1 MDGGKGLITSKQRA
15 ALRSQSNGMETIF
28 QIGKGGVSDTLV
40 QQVNDALKAR
50 EMIKLRVLENAP
62 VFAKEAAQQLA
73 EQCGAEIVQ
82 VIGSRF
88 ILFKRNPQKPIYE
101 M

>member
-1 MDGGKGLITSKQRA
+1 MITSKQRA
-15 ALRSQSNGMETIF
+15 TLRSQSNGLETIF
-28 QIGKGGVSDTLV
+28 QIGKGGISDMLV

-62 VFAKEAAQQLA
+62 VFAREAAQELA
-73 EQCGAEIVQ
+73 KKCGAEIVQ

-88 ILFKRNPQKPIYE
+88 ILFKRNPKKPIYE

>member
-1 MDGGKGLITSKQRA
+1 
-15 ALRSQSNGMETIF
+15 METIF
-28 QIGKGGVSDTLV
+28 QIGKGGVSDTLIK
-40 QQVNDALKAR
+40 QVNDALKAR

-62 VFAKEAAQQLA
+62 VFAREAAQQLA
-73 EQCGAEIVQ
+73 QECGAEIVQ

-101 M
+101 L

>member
-1 MDGGKGLITSKQRA
+1 MITSKQRA
-15 ALRSQSNGMETIF
+15 ALRAQSNGMETIF
-28 QIGKGGVSDTLV
+28 QIGKGGVSDTLIK
-40 QQVNDALKAR
+40 QVNDALKAR

-62 VFAKEAAQQLA
+62 VFAREAAQQLA
-73 EQCGAEIVQ
+73 QECGAEIVQ

-101 M
+101 L

>member
-1 MDGGKGLITSKQRA
+1 MITSKQRA

-28 QIGKGGVSDTLV
+28 QIGKGGISNMLV
-40 QQVNDALKAR
+40 QQVEDALKAR
-50 EMIKLRVLENAP
+50 EMIKLRVLESAP
-62 VFAKEAAQQLA
+62 VFAREAAQELA
-73 EQCGAEIVQ
+73 EKCGAEIVQ

-88 ILFKRNPQKPIYE
+88 ILFKRNPEKPIYE

>member
-1 MDGGKGLITSKQRA
+1 MITSKQRA

-28 QIGKGGVSDTLV
+28 QIGKGGISDMLV
-40 QQVNDALKAR
+40 QQVEDALKAR
-50 EMIKLRVLENAP
+50 EMIKLRVLESAP
-62 VFAKEAAQQLA
+62 VFAREAAQELA
-73 EQCGAEIVQ
+73 EKCGAEIVQ

-88 ILFKRNPQKPIYE
+88 ILFKRNLEKPIYE

>member
-1 MDGGKGLITSKQRA
+1 MITSKQRA

-28 QIGKGGVSDTLV
+28 QIGKGGISDMLV
-40 QQVNDALKAR
+40 QQVEDALKAR
-50 EMIKLRVLENAP
+50 QIIKLRVLESAP
-62 VFAKEAAQQLA
+62 VFAREAAQELA
-73 EQCGAEIVQ
+73 EKCGAEIVQ

-88 ILFKRNPQKPIYE
+88 ILFKRNPEKPIYE

>member
-1 MDGGKGLITSKQRA
+1 MITSKQRA

-28 QIGKGGVSDTLV
+28 QIGKGGISDMLV
-40 QQVNDALKAR
+40 QHVEDALKAR
-50 EMIKLRVLENAP
+50 EMIKLRVRESAP
-62 VFAKEAAQQLA
+62 VFAREAAQELA
-73 EQCGAEIVQ
+73 EKCGAEIVQ

-88 ILFKRNPQKPIYE
+88 ILFKRNPEKPIYE

>member
-1 MDGGKGLITSKQRA
+1 MITSKQRA

-28 QIGKGGVSDTLV
+28 QIGKGGISDMLV
-40 QQVNDALKAR
+40 QQVEDALKAR
-50 EMIKLRVLENAP
+50 EMFKLRVLESAP
-62 VFAKEAAQQLA
+62 VFAREAAQELA
-73 EQCGAEIVQ
+73 EKCGAEIVQ

-88 ILFKRNPQKPIYE
+88 ILFKRNPEKPIYE

>member
-1 MDGGKGLITSKQRA
+1 MITSKQRA

-28 QIGKGGVSDTLV
+28 QIGKGGISDMLV
-40 QQVNDALKAR
+40 QQEEDALKAR
-50 EMIKLRVLENAP
+50 EMIKLRVLESAP
-62 VFAKEAAQQLA
+62 VFAREAAQELA
-73 EQCGAEIVQ
+73 EKCGAEIVQ

-88 ILFKRNPQKPIYE
+88 ILFKRNPEKPIYE

>member
-1 MDGGKGLITSKQRA
+1 MITSKQRA

-28 QIGKGGVSDTLV
+28 QIGKGGISDMLV
-40 QQVNDALKAR
+40 HQVEDALKAR
-50 EMIKLRVLENAP
+50 EMIKLRVLESAP
-62 VFAKEAAQQLA
+62 VFAREAAQELA
-73 EQCGAEIVQ
+73 EKCGAEIVQ

-88 ILFKRNPQKPIYE
+88 ILFKRNPEKPIYE

>member
-1 MDGGKGLITSKQRA
+1 MITSKQRA

-28 QIGKGGVSDTLV
+28 QIGKGGISDMLV
-40 QQVNDALKAR
+40 QQGEDALKAR
-50 EMIKLRVLENAP
+50 EMIKLRVLESAP
-62 VFAKEAAQQLA
+62 VFAREAAQELA
-73 EQCGAEIVQ
+73 EKCGAEIVQ

-88 ILFKRNPQKPIYE
+88 ILFKRNPEKPIYE

>member
-1 MDGGKGLITSKQRA
+1 MITSKQRA

-28 QIGKGGVSDTLV
+28 QIGKGGISDMLV
-40 QQVNDALKAR
+40 QQGEDALKAR
-50 EMIKLRVLENAP
+50 DMIKLRVLESAP
-62 VFAKEAAQQLA
+62 VFAREAAQELA
-73 EQCGAEIVQ
+73 EKCGAEIVQ

-88 ILFKRNPQKPIYE
+88 ILFKRNPEKPIYE

>member
-1 MDGGKGLITSKQRA
+1 MITSKQRA

-28 QIGKGGVSDTLV
+28 QIGKGGISDMLV
-40 QQVNDALKAR
+40 QQAEDALKAR
-50 EMIKLRVLENAP
+50 EMIKLRVLESAP
-62 VFAKEAAQQLA
+62 VFAREAAQELA
-73 EQCGAEIVQ
+73 EKCGAEIVQ

-88 ILFKRNPQKPIYE
+88 ILFKRNLEKPIYE

>member
-1 MDGGKGLITSKQRA
+1 MITSKQRA
-15 ALRSQSNGMETIF
+15 TLRSQSNGLETIF
-28 QIGKGGVSDTLV
+28 QIGKGGISDMLV

-62 VFAKEAAQQLA
+62 VFAQEAAQELA
-73 EQCGAEIVQ
+73 EKCGAEIVQ

-88 ILFKRNPQKPIYE
+88 ILFKRNPKKPIYE

>member
-1 MDGGKGLITSKQRA
+1 MITSKQHA

-28 QIGKGGVSDTLV
+28 QIGKGGISDMLV
-40 QQVNDALKAR
+40 QQVEDALKAR
-50 EMIKLRVLENAP
+50 EMIKLRVLESAP
-62 VFAKEAAQQLA
+62 VFAREAAQELA
-73 EQCGAEIVQ
+73 EKCGDEIVQ

-88 ILFKRNPQKPIYE
+88 ILFKRNPEKPIYE

>member
-1 MDGGKGLITSKQRA
+1 MITSKQRA
-15 ALRSQSNGMETIF
+15 ALRSLSNGMETIF

-40 QQVNDALKAR
+40 KQVNDALKAR

-62 VFAKEAAQQLA
+62 VFAREAAQQLA
-73 EQCGAEIVQ
+73 QECGAEIVQ

-101 M
+101 L

>member
-1 MDGGKGLITSKQRA
+1 MITSKQRA

-28 QIGKGGVSDTLV
+28 QIGKGGISDMLV
-40 QQVNDALKAR
+40 QQVEDALKAR
-50 EMIKLRVLENAP
+50 EMIKLRVLESAP
-62 VFAKEAAQQLA
+62 VFAREAAQELA
-73 EQCGAEIVQ
+73 EKCGAEIVQ

-88 ILFKRNPQKPIYE
+88 ILFKRNLEKTIYE

>member
-1 MDGGKGLITSKQRA
+1 MITNKQRA

-28 QIGKGGVSDTLV
+28 QIGKGGISDMLV
-40 QQVNDALKAR
+40 QQVEDALKAR
-50 EMIKLRVLENAP
+50 EMIKLRVLESAP
-62 VFAKEAAQQLA
+62 VFAREAAQELA
-73 EQCGAEIVQ
+73 EKCGAEIVQ

-88 ILFKRNPQKPIYE
+88 ILFKRNPEKPIYE

>member
-1 MDGGKGLITSKQRA
+1 MITSKQRA

-28 QIGKGGVSDTLV
+28 QIGKGGISDMLV
-40 QQVNDALKAR
+40 QQVEDALKAR
-50 EMIKLRVLENAP
+50 EMIKLRVLESAP
-62 VFAKEAAQQLA
+62 VFAREAAQELA
-73 EQCGAEIVQ
+73 EKCGAEILQ

-88 ILFKRNPQKPIYE
+88 ILFKRNPEKPIYE